1 MVLKELKQA
10 FSIVFLLLCVS
21 LFLFYVYVER
31 LPDDSMEEEVF
42 FAYQRTMHSLEG
54 PLTSEKAEQIEAM
67 DSELSSPSS
76 DPHTLYFQGELAREE
91 YFSEVEETHERE
103 MRRIGFQRISQDYLR
118 AKEDPSIYLMVDD
131 GDLATGHYSMSLM
144 VAIVFTCM
152 RFLAREDA
160 KMLDMVRVMRFGH
173 VKLLVRKLV
182 MILASVI
189 VLVAL
194 WEYARYRILVD
205 HIGLA
210 ALSYPAK
217 SLSVYSNVS
226 GTINGVFW
234 RAAAL
239 RLCGAMGIVGLTMC
253 CYSYVWR
260 KDLTTFVMTVPMAL
274 IGYLSR
280 GKEMRLFP
288 LPFALLDAQRFFLS
302 PPMRDV
308 GKVDG
313 TRALAPIFSS
323 GVFVILHILLVL
335 GVFLIGFLRLRRAY
349 ENRHVRRSY
358 RRLPIFLIVLCAI
371 LISGCSREKNV
382 ETVFPFYH
390 EGRYVTKT
398 GEDLIFVDESG
409 GMTRFEKDPFA
420 GEDEYP
426 IALFYSTDTLTTW
439 TGSEERET
447 EYERVYDLRDGSLIR
462 VKRTRKTQG
471 MVWMDALLDTRTES
485 DIDWTISDGWK
496 KYGVDEKILYAVNP
510 FGRIERLGPND
521 VHEIF
526 EIHNGKLYYLTEA
539 YMLRSI
545 DLATKE
551 TKTISPF
558 PVRWID
564 PTSEGWIAQGFLGT
578 MLLDFD
584 GRILH
589 TFAVQVQYPSIR
601 YGALYGLTED
611 GVVRARGQDIFTVY
625 PHAVD
630 SLLVGKRSFL
640 VERDGRIEVLPLTNG
655 MVEDPNEE
663 PLPTMENDSSPH

>member
-10 FSIVFLLLCVS
+10 FSIVFLLLCAS

-54 PLTSEKAEQIEAM
+54 PLTPEKTEQIEEM
-67 DSELSSPSS
+67 DTELSRPSS
-76 DPHTLYFQGELAREE
+76 DPHTLYFQGQLAREE
-91 YFSEVEETHERE
+91 YFSEVEEAHERE
-103 MRRIGFQRISQDYLR
+103 MRRIGFQRIYQDYLR
-118 AKEDPSIYLMVDD
+118 AKEDPSVYLMVDD

-205 HIGLA
+205 RIGLA

-313 TRALAPIFSS
+313 THALAPIFSS

-390 EGRYVTKT
+390 EGRYVTRT
-398 GEDLIFVDESG
+398 GEDLVFVDESG
-409 GMTRFEKDPFA
+409 VMTRFEKDPFA
-420 GEDEYP
+420 GDDEYP
-426 IALFYSTDTLTTW
+426 IALFYSADTLTTW

-462 VKRTRKTQG
+462 VNRTKRTQG
-471 MVWMDALLDTRTES
+471 MVWMDAILDTRMERS
-485 DIDWTISDGWK
+485 IDWRFSDGWE
-496 KYGVDEKILYAVNP
+496 KYGVDERILYSVNP
-510 FGRIERLGPND
+510 LGRIRRLGPTD
-521 VHEIF
+521 VHNLLDIR
-526 EIHNGKLYYLTEA
+526 NGKLYYITEA

-545 DLATKE
+545 DLATKQ

-564 PTSEGWIAQGFLGT
+564 PTPEGWIAQGFLGT
-578 MLLDFD
+578 MLLDLD
-584 GRILH
+584 GRMLR
-589 TFAVQVQYPSIR
+589 TYAVQVQNPAMR

-640 VERDGRIEVLPLTNG
+640 VQTDETIEVLPLTN
-655 MVEDPNEE
+655 ESAEHSEE
-663 PLPTMENDSSPH
+663 EAPLTKETD

>member
-1 MVLKELKQA
+1 MVVKELKQA
-10 FSIVFLLLCVS
+10 FSIVFILLCAS

-31 LPDDSMEEEVF
+31 LPNDSMEEEVF

-54 PLTSEKAEQIEAM
+54 HLTSEKTEQIEEM
-67 DSELSSPSS
+67 DTELSSPYS
-76 DPHTLYFQGELAREE
+76 DPHMLYFRGELAREE
-91 YFSEVEETHERE
+91 YFSKVEEAHECE
-103 MRRIGFQRISQDYLR
+103 MRRIGFQRIYQDYLR
-118 AKEDPSIYLMVDD
+118 VKEDSSIYLMVDD
-131 GDLATGHYSMSLM
+131 GDLATGHYSVSLM

-173 VKLLVRKLV
+173 VKLLVRNLI

-189 VLVAL
+189 VLVVL
-194 WEYARYRILVD
+194 WEYARYRLLVD
-205 HIGLA
+205 RIGLA

-226 GTINGVFW
+226 GTIKWVFW

-239 RLCGAMGIVGLTMC
+239 RLCGAFGIVGLTMC

-260 KDLTTFVMTVPMAL
+260 KDLTTFVMTVPMAF

-308 GKVDG
+308 GQVDG
-313 TRALAPIFSS
+313 TCALKPVFSS

-335 GVFLIGFLRLRRAY
+335 GVFLIGYLRLRRAY

-358 RRLPIFLIVLCAI
+358 RRLHVFIIVLCAI

-382 ETVFPFYH
+382 ETAFPFYH
-390 EGRYVTKT
+390 EGRYVTRT
-398 GEDLIFVDESG
+398 GEDLVFVDESG
-409 GMTRFEKDPFA
+409 VITRFEKDPFA
-420 GEDEYP
+420 RDDEYR
-426 IALFYSTDTLTTW
+426 IALFYSSDTLTTW
-439 TGSEERET
+439 TGSEESEM

-462 VKRTRKTQG
+462 VNRTKRTQG
-471 MVWMDALLDTRTES
+471 MVWMDAILDTRIERDIHWTFS
-485 DIDWTISDGWK
+485 DRWE
-496 KYGVDEKILYAVNP
+496 KYGIDEKILYSVNP
-510 FGRIERLGPND
+510 LGRTKRLGPTD
-521 VHEIF
+521 VHSILD
-526 EIHNGKLYYLTEA
+526 IRNGKLYYITEA

-545 DLATKE
+545 DLATKQ
-551 TKTISPF
+551 TKNISPF

-564 PTSEGWIAQGFLGT
+564 PTSEGWIVQGFLGT
-578 MLLDFD
+578 MLLDLD
-584 GRILH
+584 GRILR
-589 TFAVQVQYPSIR
+589 TYAVQVQKPAMR

-611 GVVRARGQDIFTVY
+611 GIVRARGKAIFTVY
-625 PHAVD
+625 PHPVD
-630 SLLVGKRSFL
+630 HLLVGKRSYL
-640 VERDGRIEVLPLTNG
+640 VQTDETIEVLPLTN
-655 MVEDPNEE
+655 EAI
-663 PLPTMENDSSPH
+663 ENSGADATLTKDTD